1 MHLGTPKTKSMSEAM
16 YFPPS
21 LKQAKGDF
29 DNNVLPED
37 IFLPDNKKIHF
48 LNKFKYLGSIIT
60 PLLNEDL
67 EVETRIKK
75 AKSLMGAARHFFDNK
90 DVDKRI
96 KSQIYVAGPLNA
108 LLWGFESWNLTKNN
122 LRKLTAFHHGAIRRI
137 LGIKWSQV
145 REQHIKNKEVRGL
158 LCNIPNID
166 AFIYRR
172 TATYIGKI
180 IRADTNTSYPKKFLA
195 AWINDHKKP
204 GAPQL
209 TCNNNFVNALTKIL
223 PPDMQ
228 ISKQAPLC
236 EWIPLALDKDNWI
249 FFIENY
255 FESCRNVDYEDITN
269 STDNDQPN

>member
-1 MHLGTPKTKSMSEAM
+1 MHLGTASTKSKSEAM

-21 LKQAKGDF
+21 LTQAKKDF
-29 DNNVLPED
+29 DNNTLPED
-37 IFLPDNKKIHF
+37 IYLPGNKKIHF
-48 LNKFKYLGSIIT
+48 VNKFKYLGTIIT

-67 EVETRIKK
+67 EIQTRIKK

-96 KSQIYVAGPLNA
+96 KSQVYVAGPLNA
-108 LLWGFESWNLTKNN
+108 LLWGCESWNLTKNN

-137 LGIKWSQV
+137 LNIKWSQV
-145 REQHIKNKEVRGL
+145 RERHIKNKEVRGL

-166 AFIYRR
+166 AFIHRR

-180 IRADTNTSYPKKFLA
+180 TRTNTTAYPKKFLA
-195 AWINDHKKP
+195 AWINDSKKP

-209 TCNNNFVNALTKIL
+209 TCNNNFANALQKIL
-223 PPDMQ
+223 PPHIQ

-236 EWIPLALDKDNWI
+236 EWFPLAHDENNWN

-255 FESCRNVDYEDITN
+255 FESCRNADYEEDDK
-269 STDNDQPN
+269 ST